1 MTFSVNVAHGTNRR
15 LHFGGAS
22 DYRMLLPGP
31 SSPTSVL
38 VLLQR
43 YLCSSPQLLRRRF
56 HVSGLQLR
64 SPALMQTARLGVFVS
79 NDLSERPPE
88 ENGAMPRSLHMH
100 EGSWLGFVQWNALI
114 GVNPVVVLWCRLAWQ
129 VASITHLALAH
140 YRSSVAIKTSLLIVF
155 EMTRSS

>member
-1 MTFSVNVAHGTNRR
+1 MTFSGNVGHGTNRR

-88 ENGAMPRSLHMH
+88 QNGVMPRSLHMH
-100 EGSWLGFVQWNALI
+100 EGSWLGFVSMKRFDWRESCCGGLVST
-114 GVNPVVVLWCRLAWQ
+114 GLAGGFY
-129 VASITHLALAH
+129 H
-140 YRSSVAIKTSLLIVF
+140 SSGTGTLSQQRGDKNIPSHSL
-155 EMTRSS
+155 